1 MSGNPTLHVITPT
14 YRPAGGV
21 VKIMDYVTH
30 ALDAGYAVSISCRK
44 SAVTLFR
51 FSRSTGSRT

>member
-30 ALDAGYAVSISCRK
+30 ALDAGFAVSI
-44 SAVTLFR
+44 
-51 FSRSTGSRT
+51 FSPEQCG